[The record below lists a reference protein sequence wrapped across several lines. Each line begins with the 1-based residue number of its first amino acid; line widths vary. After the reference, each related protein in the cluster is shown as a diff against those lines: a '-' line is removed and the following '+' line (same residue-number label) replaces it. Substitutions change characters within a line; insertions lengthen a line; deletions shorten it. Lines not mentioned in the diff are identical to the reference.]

1 MKLTVVVL
9 AAVGVVA
16 CASGNSMQAEALA
29 AGECWVRG
37 DAATIG
43 GRASALDSTSVALES
58 GTVKICYGRP
68 KMNDRE
74 IFGGLVPLDRPWR
87 LGANEAT
94 TIFMPVAGSV
104 AGVAVEPG
112 WYSLYVVPGTQQWT
126 VVVNSAAQR
135 WGVPI
140 NDAVRANDVGTGT
153 VAVEATPTAEETLS
167 LRLEAR
173 ADNRADVVVHWE
185 NTRVRIPVVLGAE

>member
-1 MKLTVVVL
+1 
-9 AAVGVVA
+9 
-16 CASGNSMQAEALA
+16 MQADALT
-29 AGECWVRG
+29 AGDCWTRG
-37 DAATIG
+37 DAAAIG
-43 GRASALDSTSVALES
+43 GRASALDSTSIALES

-68 KMNDRE
+68 SMNGRE

-112 WYSLYVVPGTQQWT
+112 WYSLYVVPGIQQWT

-140 NDAVRANDVGTGT
+140 NDAVRANDIGTGT
-153 VAVEATPTAEETLS
+153 VAVETTPAAEETLS
-167 LRLEAR
+167 LRFEPEADDQ
-173 ADNRADVVVHWE
+173 ADLVVQWE
-185 NTRVRIPVVLGAE
+185 KTRVRIPVRLGAE